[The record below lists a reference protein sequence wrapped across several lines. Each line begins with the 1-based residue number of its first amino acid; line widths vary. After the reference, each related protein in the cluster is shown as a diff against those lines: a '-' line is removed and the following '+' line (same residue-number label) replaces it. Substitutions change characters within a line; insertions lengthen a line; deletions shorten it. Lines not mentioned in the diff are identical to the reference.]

1 MSNYS
6 VAVKESV
13 AQLERLMEQH
23 EKIVTD
29 AIFRA
34 MTHVA
39 PADRLADSDSCE
51 RMLSEAQKAGRVAAV
66 EMVKGLVSSGVMS
79 GLARVVRSYRSV
91 KAGRKKKSHR
101 GAARA
106 AWRVSAEAALKRR
119 RNLDVTVGDLV
130 DALVN
135 QLVIDRADGGR
146 YECHETGAQ
155 VANSERNMAAEVSRM
170 RSKILESRA
179 KKGI

>member
-23 EKIVTD
+23 EKIATD

-34 MTHVA
+34 MTHVV
-39 PADRLADSDSCE
+39 PADRLADWDSCE

-79 GLARVVRSYRSV
+79 SLARVARSHKSA

-106 AWRVSAEAALKRR
+106 AWRVSAEGALKRR
-119 RNLDVTVGDLV
+119 RNLNMPAGNLV

-146 YECHETGAQ
+146 YVCHETGEQ
-155 VANSERNMAAEVSRM
+155 VASSERNMAAEVSRM
-170 RSKILESRA
+170 KTRILESRA
-179 KKGI
+179 SKGV